1 MSIAFADK
9 KKNRHAICLSLSSSG
24 CKSRGREKGLVDKGN
39 EVSRA
44 AGGLFAKM
52 LVGRRKVERER
63 VEEIGES
70 ASGRGR
76 SGPLG

>member
-1 MSIAFADK
+1 M
-9 KKNRHAICLSLSSSG
+9 RYPG
-24 CKSRGREKGLVDKGN
+24 VRREGYSRRCGRL
-39 EVSRA
+39 A
-44 AGGLFAKM
+44 
-52 LVGRRKVERER
+52 GRRKEERER